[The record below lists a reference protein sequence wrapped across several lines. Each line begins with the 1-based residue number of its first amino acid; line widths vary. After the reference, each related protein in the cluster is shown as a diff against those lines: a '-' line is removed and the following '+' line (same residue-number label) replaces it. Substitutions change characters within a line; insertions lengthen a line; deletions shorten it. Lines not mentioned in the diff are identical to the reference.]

1 MAYDWP
7 GNVRQLENLVERML
21 TFSQGRSQIKVADLP
36 PEVRTAT
43 NPVVNMQVKFP
54 DDGIDFRRYVHDV
67 EREIIRQ
74 ALQKSGGNKR
84 QAADLLLL
92 KRTTLIEKI
101 KRLQA

>member
-1 MAYDWP
+1 
-7 GNVRQLENLVERML
+7 
-21 TFSQGRSQIKVADLP
+21 
-36 PEVRTAT
+36 
-43 NPVVNMQVKFP
+43 MQVKFP